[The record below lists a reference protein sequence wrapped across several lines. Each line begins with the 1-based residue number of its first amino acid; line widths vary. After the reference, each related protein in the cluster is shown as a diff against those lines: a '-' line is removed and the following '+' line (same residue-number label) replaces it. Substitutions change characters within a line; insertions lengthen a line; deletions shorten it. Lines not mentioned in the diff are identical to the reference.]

1 MTDDRTGTAYVH
13 GYTEREGERL
23 RDQAD
28 TLARLLH
35 ADTHYPPG
43 SLVLEAGCGVGAQT
57 VLLATQSPGARIVSF
72 DHSATSVNQARA
84 TARAAGLD
92 NVTFLVGD
100 LFRPPWPPASF
111 DHVFV
116 CFVLEHLPEPERA
129 LRTLVPLLRPGGTL
143 TAIEGDHG
151 SAFFHPD
158 DADARRAVE
167 CLVEAQAGCGGDA
180 NIGRRLYPLLTGAGL
195 ADVRVT
201 PRAVYADASRP
212 VLVEGFI
219 EKTFTAMVAGA
230 RDDVLARGLTDAATW
245 ERGIA
250 GLRRTAEPDGSF
262 FYCFFKGVGVRP
274 ADARSVVD

>member
-1 MTDDRTGTAYVH
+1 MTDNALDYVH
-13 GYTEREGERL
+13 GYTPREGERL

-57 VLLATQSPGARIVSF
+57 LILGAQSPGAQIVSL
-72 DHSATSVNQARA
+72 DHSEASVRQARRE
-84 TARAAGLD
+84 ARVAGLTRA
-92 NVTFLVGD
+92 TFVVGD
-100 LFRPPWPPASF
+100 LFQPPWPAASF

-116 CFVLEHLPEPERA
+116 CFVLEHLADPERA
-129 LRTLVPLLRPGGTL
+129 LGTLVALLRPGGTL

-158 DADARRAVE
+158 DDDARRAVR
-167 CLVEAQAGCGGDA
+167 CLVEAQARCGGDA

-195 ADVRVT
+195 SDVRVT

-212 VLVEGFI
+212 ALVEGFI

-230 RDDVLARGLTDAATW
+230 RANVLDLGLADAATW

-250 GLRRTAEPDGSF
+250 GLHRTAEPDGSF
-262 FYCFFKGVGVRP
+262 FYCFFKGIGVRP
-274 ADARSVVD
+274 PG